1 MLALFCTR
9 GDPCTP
15 CWLSSAPGA
24 TPVPHAGSLL
34 HPGRPPYPMLAL
46 FCTRGDPRTPCWLS
60 SHALTCPR
68 TRGPVLP
75 TGALL
80 DPTRCPWGAR
90 SPSGGHHRATQVPS
104 PGCPLR
110 APGARTQKPSLSQD
124 AEEPR
129 AIFGPRRGRRPG
141 VPGAPRHGTARPGR
155 RRSHSSSGTAG
166 LGSARPRL
174 TEMAGGIFS
183 LLGSCSELEKANCHP
198 LVCLLCHEPYQ
209 HPCLLDCYHN
219 FCASCLRGRASDGRL
234 HCPLC
239 GHPSVVRGGTGLPPV
254 DRLLQFLVDSSADS
268 EEEVQCAN
276 CDRRCAKAELDTM
289 YFCNTCGQPL
299 CAPCREDTHRARMF
313 SRHEIV
319 SLSKRTKDIHKKC
332 PLHEEPY
339 IMFSTEKKSMLCINC
354 FRDMQGESRAHCID
368 IETAYMQGCQR
379 LDQAVM
385 AVKELQTS
393 TREAIVLLKAMIE
406 EVHNS
411 ASEEEA
417 AINSLFGRMQEQ
429 LSERRKTLLKA
440 VQSQHE
446 EKEKAFKEQLAHLAS
461 LLPTLQVHLVTC
473 SAFLSSA
480 NKAEFLDLGYQLM
493 ERLQRIVKLPHR
505 LRPAQTSKIN
515 SEYRAEFARCLEPL
529 LMLSPRR
536 SLVGSAGGIGP
547 GITGTSML
555 PGSQCSKTLMVPS
568 CAPCSEKM
576 SSVPMVRK
584 PTLHRYISTKV
595 LLAEGQET
603 PFAQHCRSYESTYR
617 ALQTEI
623 QALKDQVQELHRDL
637 TKHHSL
643 VRTEAMGEILQR
655 SLQVDVQIAAQY
667 SAVEMMRSVFE
678 EVWEE
683 TYQRVANEQE
693 IYEGCRSPRRSRH
706 QCCSGPVTAAR
717 WCQAGPSHPAVRKGL
732 QPALGRAACL
742 TAPLETPPQKA
753 ETAAGAS
760 RNVGLRT
767 PPSKSQHHRGQH
779 PARAQSCMVPTVEK
793 QCPVWYP
800 AAPSLCQR

>member
-1 MLALFCTR
+1 
-9 GDPCTP
+9 
-15 CWLSSAPGA
+15 
-24 TPVPHAGSLL
+24 
-34 HPGRPPYPMLAL
+34 
-46 FCTRGDPRTPCWLS
+46 
-60 SHALTCPR
+60 
-68 TRGPVLP
+68 
-75 TGALL
+75 
-80 DPTRCPWGAR
+80 
-90 SPSGGHHRATQVPS
+90 
-104 PGCPLR
+104 
-110 APGARTQKPSLSQD
+110 
-124 AEEPR
+124 
-129 AIFGPRRGRRPG
+129 
-141 VPGAPRHGTARPGR
+141 
-155 RRSHSSSGTAG
+155 
-166 LGSARPRL
+166 
-174 TEMAGGIFS
+174 MAGVIFS
-183 LLGSCSELEKANCHP
+183 PLGSCSELEKANCHP

-209 HPCLLDCYHN
+209 QPCLLDCYHN

-234 HCPLC
+234 RCPLC

-268 EEEVQCAN
+268 EEDVQCAN
-276 CDRRCAKAELDTM
+276 CDRWCTKLDTM

-299 CAPCREDTHRARMF
+299 CAPCREETHRAKMF
-313 SRHEIV
+313 ARHEIV

-332 PLHEEPY
+332 SLHEEPY

-406 EVHNS
+406 EVRNS

-417 AINSLFGRMQEQ
+417 AINSLFSRMQEQ
-429 LSERRKTLLKA
+429 LSERKKTLLKA

-536 SLVGSAGGIGP
+536 SVHVTVTSPCRLSAG
-547 GITGTSML
+547 
-555 PGSQCSKTLMVPS
+555 QCSKTLMVPS
-568 CAPCSEKM
+568 CLPTSDKM
-576 SSVPMVRK
+576 STGPMVKK
-584 PTLHRYISTKV
+584 PTMHRYISTKV
-595 LLAEGQET
+595 LLAEGRET
-603 PFAQHCRSYESTYR
+603 PFAEHCRNYENTYR
-617 ALQTEI
+617 MLQMEI
-623 QALKDQVQELHRDL
+623 QGLKDQVQELHRDL

-643 VRTEAMGEILQR
+643 IKSEIMSEILQK
-655 SLQVDVQIAAQY
+655 SLQMDVQIAAHY

-693 IYEGCRSPRRSRH
+693 IYEAQLHDLLQLRQENSCLSTITKQIAPYVRSIAKVKERLEPRCLPFPRDAS
-706 QCCSGPVTAAR
+706 
-717 WCQAGPSHPAVRKGL
+717 PSSNK
-732 QPALGRAACL
+732 
-742 TAPLETPPQKA
+742 
-753 ETAAGAS
+753 GAS
-760 RNVGLRT
+760 ASPGEGFMPRDT
-767 PPSKSQHHRGQH
+767 PGDPSPKTKDCCRGQQNSGAESAALKE
-779 PARAQSCMVPTVEK
+779 PAP
-793 QCPVWYP
+793 
-800 AAPSLCQR
+800 

>member
-1 MLALFCTR
+1 MAGGRGAFGAALCRAAHNLKIGSGSQAPGGGQDSSFPRQPWCRTGVPPGAGGDAGR
-9 GDPCTP
+9 GGP
-15 CWLSSAPGA
+15 LSAP
-24 TPVPHAGSLL
+24 
-34 HPGRPPYPMLAL
+34 
-46 FCTRGDPRTPCWLS
+46 
-60 SHALTCPR
+60 
-68 TRGPVLP
+68 
-75 TGALL
+75 
-80 DPTRCPWGAR
+80 
-90 SPSGGHHRATQVPS
+90 Q
-104 PGCPLR
+104 
-110 APGARTQKPSLSQD
+110 
-124 AEEPR
+124 
-129 AIFGPRRGRRPG
+129 
-141 VPGAPRHGTARPGR
+141 
-155 RRSHSSSGTAG
+155 
-166 LGSARPRL
+166 
-174 TEMAGGIFS
+174 MAGGIFS
-183 LLGSCSELEKANCHP
+183 PLGSCSELEKANCHP

-234 HCPLC
+234 RCPLC

-254 DRLLQFLVDSSADS
+254 DRLLQFLVDSSADG
-268 EEEVQCAN
+268 EEDVQCAN

-299 CAPCREDTHRARMF
+299 CAPCREETHRAKMF
-313 SRHEIV
+313 ARHEIV

-406 EVHNS
+406 EVRNS

-429 LSERRKTLLKA
+429 LSERKKALLKA

-536 SLVGSAGGIGP
+536 SVVGSAGGIGP
-547 GITGTSML
+547 GIAGTNML
-555 PGSQCSKTLMVPS
+555 PGGQCSKTLMVPS
-568 CAPCSEKM
+568 CPPTGDKM
-576 SSVPMVRK
+576 STGPIVRK
-584 PTLHRYISTKV
+584 PTMHRYISTKV
-595 LLAEGQET
+595 LLAEGRET
-603 PFAQHCRSYESTYR
+603 PFAEHCRNYENTYR
-617 ALQTEI
+617 MLQTEI
-623 QALKDQVQELHRDL
+623 QGLKDQVQELHRDL

-643 VRTEAMGEILQR
+643 IKTEIMSEILQK
-655 SLQVDVQIAAQY
+655 SLQMDVQIAAHY

-693 IYEGCRSPRRSRH
+693 IYEAQLH
-706 QCCSGPVTAAR
+706 DL
-717 WCQAGPSHPAVRKGL
+717 L
-732 QPALGRAACL
+732 QLRQENSCL
-742 TAPLETPPQKA
+742 TTITKQIAPYVRSIAKVKERLEPRLQEPREPKEEQAQMLLKICDDSEAEPRDASAGGKEGAPASPGEGYTPSSDPR
-753 ETAAGAS
+753 E
-760 RNVGLRT
+760 
-767 PPSKSQHHRGQH
+767 PSPKSKHCCRGQQKSGTEST
-779 PARAQSCMVPTVEK
+779 AQKEL
-793 QCPVWYP
+793 
-800 AAPSLCQR
+800 AP

>member
-1 MLALFCTR
+1 
-9 GDPCTP
+9 
-15 CWLSSAPGA
+15 
-24 TPVPHAGSLL
+24 
-34 HPGRPPYPMLAL
+34 
-46 FCTRGDPRTPCWLS
+46 
-60 SHALTCPR
+60 
-68 TRGPVLP
+68 
-75 TGALL
+75 
-80 DPTRCPWGAR
+80 
-90 SPSGGHHRATQVPS
+90 
-104 PGCPLR
+104 
-110 APGARTQKPSLSQD
+110 
-124 AEEPR
+124 
-129 AIFGPRRGRRPG
+129 
-141 VPGAPRHGTARPGR
+141 
-155 RRSHSSSGTAG
+155 
-166 LGSARPRL
+166 
-174 TEMAGGIFS
+174 MAGGIFS

-268 EEEVQCAN
+268 EEDVQCAN
-276 CDRRCAKAELDTM
+276 CDQHCTKAVSDTNRVGQAPPPRPCPSPATPSTAQELDTM

-299 CAPCREDTHRARMF
+299 CASCREDTHRAKMF
-313 SRHEIV
+313 ARHEIV

-332 PLHEEPY
+332 SLHEEPY

-406 EVHNS
+406 EVRNS

-429 LSERRKTLLKA
+429 LSERKKSLLKV

-461 LLPTLQVHLVTC
+461 LLPTLQIHLVTC

-493 ERLQRIVKLPHR
+493 ERLQKIVKLPHR

-536 SLVGSAGGIGP
+536 SVVGSAGTISP
-547 GITGTSML
+547 GITGTNML
-555 PGSQCSKTLMVPS
+555 PGCQSSKTLMVPS
-568 CAPCSEKM
+568 CVPSSGKM

-595 LLAEGQET
+595 LLAEGRQT
-603 PFAQHCRSYESTYR
+603 PFAEHCRNYESTYR
-617 ALQTEI
+617 VGRERAGSGRAVAGALPTPWCPLVLQMLQMEI

-643 VRTEAMGEILQR
+643 IRTELMSEILQK
-655 SLQVDVQIAAQY
+655 SLQMDVQIAAHY

-683 TYQRVANEQE
+683 TYQQVANEQE
-693 IYEGCRSPRRSRH
+693 IYEAQLHDLLQLRQENSCLSTITKQITPYVRSIAKVKERLEPR
-706 QCCSGPVTAAR
+706 
-717 WCQAGPSHPAVRKGL
+717 
-732 QPALGRAACL
+732 
-742 TAPLETPPQKA
+742 
-753 ETAAGAS
+753 
-760 RNVGLRT
+760 
-767 PPSKSQHHRGQH
+767 
-779 PARAQSCMVPTVEK
+779 
-793 QCPVWYP
+793 
-800 AAPSLCQR
+800 

>member
-1 MLALFCTR
+1 MAGGR
-9 GDPCTP
+9 GAFGAASCRAAHNLKIGSGSQAPGGGQDSSFPRQPWCRTGVP
-15 CWLSSAPGA
+15 PGAGGDAGRGGPLSAP
-24 TPVPHAGSLL
+24 
-34 HPGRPPYPMLAL
+34 
-46 FCTRGDPRTPCWLS
+46 
-60 SHALTCPR
+60 
-68 TRGPVLP
+68 
-75 TGALL
+75 
-80 DPTRCPWGAR
+80 
-90 SPSGGHHRATQVPS
+90 Q
-104 PGCPLR
+104 
-110 APGARTQKPSLSQD
+110 
-124 AEEPR
+124 
-129 AIFGPRRGRRPG
+129 
-141 VPGAPRHGTARPGR
+141 
-155 RRSHSSSGTAG
+155 
-166 LGSARPRL
+166 
-174 TEMAGGIFS
+174 MAGGIFS
-183 LLGSCSELEKANCHP
+183 PLGSCSELEKANCHP

-234 HCPLC
+234 RCPLC

-254 DRLLQFLVDSSADS
+254 DRLLQFLVDSSADG
-268 EEEVQCAN
+268 EEDVQCAN

-299 CAPCREDTHRARMF
+299 CAPCREETHRAKMF
-313 SRHEIV
+313 ARHEIV

-406 EVHNS
+406 EVRNS

-429 LSERRKTLLKA
+429 LSERKKALLKA

-536 SLVGSAGGIGP
+536 SVVGSAGGIGP
-547 GITGTSML
+547 GIAGTNML
-555 PGSQCSKTLMVPS
+555 PGGQCSKTLMVPS
-568 CAPCSEKM
+568 CPPTGDKM
-576 SSVPMVRK
+576 STGPIVRK
-584 PTLHRYISTKV
+584 PTMHRYISTKV
-595 LLAEGQET
+595 LLAEGRET
-603 PFAQHCRSYESTYR
+603 PFAEHCRNYENTYR
-617 ALQTEI
+617 MLQTEI
-623 QALKDQVQELHRDL
+623 QGLKDQVQELHRDL

-643 VRTEAMGEILQR
+643 IKTEIMSEILQK
-655 SLQVDVQIAAQY
+655 SLQMDVQIAAHY

-693 IYEGCRSPRRSRH
+693 IYEAQLH
-706 QCCSGPVTAAR
+706 DL
-717 WCQAGPSHPAVRKGL
+717 L
-732 QPALGRAACL
+732 QLRQENSCL
-742 TAPLETPPQKA
+742 TTITKQIAPYVRSIAKVKERLEPRLQEPREPKEEQAQMLLKICDDSEA
-753 ETAAGAS
+753 DPRDASAGGKEGAPAS
-760 RNVGLRT
+760 PGEGYA
-767 PPSKSQHHRGQH
+767 PSSDPREPSPKSKHCCRGQQKSGTEST
-779 PARAQSCMVPTVEK
+779 AQKEL
-793 QCPVWYP
+793 
-800 AAPSLCQR
+800 AP

>member
-1 MLALFCTR
+1 
-9 GDPCTP
+9 
-15 CWLSSAPGA
+15 
-24 TPVPHAGSLL
+24 
-34 HPGRPPYPMLAL
+34 
-46 FCTRGDPRTPCWLS
+46 
-60 SHALTCPR
+60 
-68 TRGPVLP
+68 
-75 TGALL
+75 
-80 DPTRCPWGAR
+80 
-90 SPSGGHHRATQVPS
+90 
-104 PGCPLR
+104 
-110 APGARTQKPSLSQD
+110 
-124 AEEPR
+124 
-129 AIFGPRRGRRPG
+129 
-141 VPGAPRHGTARPGR
+141 
-155 RRSHSSSGTAG
+155 
-166 LGSARPRL
+166 
-174 TEMAGGIFS
+174 MAGGIFS
-183 LLGSCSELEKANCHP
+183 PLGTCSELEKANCHP

-234 HCPLC
+234 RCPLC

-254 DRLLQFLVDSSADS
+254 DRLLQFLVDSSADG
-268 EEEVQCAN
+268 EEDVQCAN
-276 CDRRCAKAELDTM
+276 CDRHCAKAELDTM

-299 CAPCREDTHRARMF
+299 CAPCREETHRAKMF
-313 SRHEIV
+313 ARHEIV

-368 IETAYMQGCQR
+368 IETAYMQGCER

-406 EVHNS
+406 EVRNS

-429 LSERRKTLLKA
+429 LSERKKTLLKA

-536 SLVGSAGGIGP
+536 SVVGSAGTIGP
-547 GITGTSML
+547 GIAGANML
-555 PGSQCSKTLMVPS
+555 PGGQCSKTLIVPG
-568 CAPCSEKM
+568 CPPAGDKM
-576 SSVPMVRK
+576 SSGPMVRK
-584 PTLHRYISTKV
+584 PTMHRYISTKV
-595 LLAEGQET
+595 LLAEGRET
-603 PFAQHCRSYESTYR
+603 PFAEHCRNYENTYR
-617 ALQTEI
+617 MLQTEI
-623 QALKDQVQELHRDL
+623 QGLKDQVQELHRDL

-643 VRTEAMGEILQR
+643 IKTEIMSEILQK
-655 SLQVDVQIAAQY
+655 SLQMDVQIAAHY

-693 IYEGCRSPRRSRH
+693 IYEAQLH
-706 QCCSGPVTAAR
+706 DL
-717 WCQAGPSHPAVRKGL
+717 L
-732 QPALGRAACL
+732 QLRQENSCL
-742 TAPLETPPQKA
+742 TTITKQIAPYVRSIAKVKERLEPRLQEPREPKEEQALMLLKICDDSEGA
-753 ETAAGAS
+753 PRDASPSSKEGALASPGEGYEPSGAS
-760 RNVGLRT
+760 RD
-767 PPSKSQHHRGQH
+767 PSPQSRDGCRGQQKSRAEGA
-779 PARAQSCMVPTVEK
+779 ARKEF
-793 QCPVWYP
+793 
-800 AAPSLCQR
+800 AP

>member
-1 MLALFCTR
+1 
-9 GDPCTP
+9 
-15 CWLSSAPGA
+15 
-24 TPVPHAGSLL
+24 
-34 HPGRPPYPMLAL
+34 
-46 FCTRGDPRTPCWLS
+46 
-60 SHALTCPR
+60 
-68 TRGPVLP
+68 
-75 TGALL
+75 
-80 DPTRCPWGAR
+80 
-90 SPSGGHHRATQVPS
+90 
-104 PGCPLR
+104 
-110 APGARTQKPSLSQD
+110 
-124 AEEPR
+124 
-129 AIFGPRRGRRPG
+129 
-141 VPGAPRHGTARPGR
+141 
-155 RRSHSSSGTAG
+155 
-166 LGSARPRL
+166 
-174 TEMAGGIFS
+174 MAGGIFS
-183 LLGSCSELEKANCHP
+183 PLESYSELEKANCHP

-234 HCPLC
+234 RCPLC

-268 EEEVQCAN
+268 EEDMQCAN
-276 CDRRCAKAELDTM
+276 CDRCCTKAELDTM

-299 CAPCREDTHRARMF
+299 CAPCREETHRARMF
-313 SRHEIV
+313 TRHEIV

-417 AINSLFGRMQEQ
+417 AINSLFSRMQEQ
-429 LSERRKTLLKA
+429 LSERKKTLLKA

-536 SLVGSAGGIGP
+536 SVVGSAGGIGP
-547 GITGTSML
+547 GITGTNML
-555 PGSQCSKTLMVPS
+555 PGGQCSKTLIVPS
-568 CAPCSEKM
+568 CPPTSDKM
-576 SSVPMVRK
+576 STGPMVKK
-584 PTLHRYISTKV
+584 PTMHRYISTKV
-595 LLAEGQET
+595 LLAEGRET
-603 PFAQHCRSYESTYR
+603 PFAEHCRNYENTYR
-617 ALQTEI
+617 MLQTEI
-623 QALKDQVQELHRDL
+623 QGLKDQVQELHRDL

-643 VRTEAMGEILQR
+643 IKSEIMSEILQK
-655 SLQVDVQIAAQY
+655 SLQMDVQIAAHY

-693 IYEGCRSPRRSRH
+693 IYEAQLHDLLQLRQENSCLSTITKQIAPYVRSIAKVKERLEPR
-706 QCCSGPVTAAR
+706 
-717 WCQAGPSHPAVRKGL
+717 L
-732 QPALGRAACL
+732 Q
-742 TAPLETPPQKA
+742 EPQEPKEEA
-753 ETAAGAS
+753 QMLLKICDDNEVVPRDASPGSNSGAS
-760 RNVGLRT
+760 ASPGEGFMPRDT
-767 PPSKSQHHRGQH
+767 PEDPSPKNKDCCRGQQKSGAESTTLEE
-779 PARAQSCMVPTVEK
+779 PAP
-793 QCPVWYP
+793 
-800 AAPSLCQR
+800 

>member
-1 MLALFCTR
+1 
-9 GDPCTP
+9 
-15 CWLSSAPGA
+15 
-24 TPVPHAGSLL
+24 
-34 HPGRPPYPMLAL
+34 
-46 FCTRGDPRTPCWLS
+46 
-60 SHALTCPR
+60 
-68 TRGPVLP
+68 
-75 TGALL
+75 
-80 DPTRCPWGAR
+80 
-90 SPSGGHHRATQVPS
+90 
-104 PGCPLR
+104 
-110 APGARTQKPSLSQD
+110 
-124 AEEPR
+124 
-129 AIFGPRRGRRPG
+129 
-141 VPGAPRHGTARPGR
+141 
-155 RRSHSSSGTAG
+155 
-166 LGSARPRL
+166 
-174 TEMAGGIFS
+174 MAGGIFS
-183 LLGSCSELEKANCHP
+183 PLGSCSELEKANCHP

-234 HCPLC
+234 RCPLC

-268 EEEVQCAN
+268 EEDVQCAN
-276 CDRRCAKAELDTM
+276 CDRCCTKLDTM

-299 CAPCREDTHRARMF
+299 CAPCREETHRARMF
-313 SRHEIV
+313 ARHEIV

-406 EVHNS
+406 EVRNS

-417 AINSLFGRMQEQ
+417 AINSLFSRMQCFGMPGAGW
-429 LSERRKTLLKA
+429 LCHALLCC
-440 VQSQHE
+440 SQHE

-515 SEYRAEFARCLEPL
+515 SEYRAEFTRCLEPL

-536 SLVGSAGGIGP
+536 SIVGSAGGIGP
-547 GITGTSML
+547 GITGTNIC
-555 PGSQCSKTLMVPS
+555 PPS
-568 CAPCSEKM
+568 SDKM
-576 SSVPMVRK
+576 STGPMVKK
-584 PTLHRYISTKV
+584 PTMHRYISTKV
-595 LLAEGQET
+595 LLAEGRET
-603 PFAQHCRSYESTYR
+603 PFAEHCRNYENTYR
-617 ALQTEI
+617 MLQTEI
-623 QALKDQVQELHRDL
+623 QGLKDQVQELHRDL

-643 VRTEAMGEILQR
+643 IKSEIMSEILQK
-655 SLQVDVQIAAQY
+655 SLQMDVQIAAHY

-693 IYEGCRSPRRSRH
+693 IYEAQLHDLLQLRQENSCLSTITKQIAPYVRSIAKVKERLEPRVQLSMSAWF
-706 QCCSGPVTAAR
+706 CSADKRDLLAQGV
-717 WCQAGPSHPAVRKGL
+717 QLLLK
-732 QPALGRAACL
+732 
-742 TAPLETPPQKA
+742 PQ
-753 ETAAGAS
+753 
-760 RNVGLRT
+760 
-767 PPSKSQHHRGQH
+767 H
-779 PARAQSCMVPTVEK
+779 
-793 QCPVWYP
+793 W
-800 AAPSLCQR
+800 

>member
-1 MLALFCTR
+1 
-9 GDPCTP
+9 
-15 CWLSSAPGA
+15 
-24 TPVPHAGSLL
+24 
-34 HPGRPPYPMLAL
+34 
-46 FCTRGDPRTPCWLS
+46 
-60 SHALTCPR
+60 
-68 TRGPVLP
+68 
-75 TGALL
+75 
-80 DPTRCPWGAR
+80 
-90 SPSGGHHRATQVPS
+90 
-104 PGCPLR
+104 
-110 APGARTQKPSLSQD
+110 
-124 AEEPR
+124 
-129 AIFGPRRGRRPG
+129 
-141 VPGAPRHGTARPGR
+141 
-155 RRSHSSSGTAG
+155 
-166 LGSARPRL
+166 
-174 TEMAGGIFS
+174 MAGGIFS
-183 LLGSCSELEKANCHP
+183 PLGSCSELEKANCHP

-234 HCPLC
+234 RCPLC

-268 EEEVQCAN
+268 EEDVQCAN
-276 CDRRCAKAELDTM
+276 CDRCCTKLDTM

-299 CAPCREDTHRARMF
+299 CAPCREETHRARMF
-313 SRHEIV
+313 TRHEIV

-406 EVHNS
+406 EVRNS

-417 AINSLFGRMQEQ
+417 AINSLFSRMQEQ
-429 LSERRKTLLKA
+429 LSERKKTLLKA

-536 SLVGSAGGIGP
+536 SVVGSAGGLCP
-547 GITGTSML
+547 LSM
-555 PGSQCSKTLMVPS
+555 GTLMVPS
-568 CAPCSEKM
+568 CPPSSDKM
-576 SSVPMVRK
+576 STGPMVKK
-584 PTLHRYISTKV
+584 PTMHRYISTKV
-595 LLAEGQET
+595 LLAEGRET
-603 PFAQHCRSYESTYR
+603 PFAEHCRNYENTYR
-617 ALQTEI
+617 MLQTEI
-623 QALKDQVQELHRDL
+623 QGLKDQVQELHRDL

-643 VRTEAMGEILQR
+643 IKSEIMSEILQK
-655 SLQVDVQIAAQY
+655 SLQMDVQIAAHY

-693 IYEGCRSPRRSRH
+693 IYEAQLHDLLQLRQENSCLSTITKQIAPYVRSIAKVKERLEPRCLPFPRDASPGSNKGASASPGEGFIPKDTPGDPSPKNKD
-706 QCCSGPVTAAR
+706 CCKAQQKSG
-717 WCQAGPSHPAVRKGL
+717 
-732 QPALGRAACL
+732 
-742 TAPLETPPQKA
+742 A
-753 ETAAGAS
+753 ETA
-760 RNVGLRT
+760 T
-767 PPSKSQHHRGQH
+767 PKE
-779 PARAQSCMVPTVEK
+779 PAP
-793 QCPVWYP
+793 
-800 AAPSLCQR
+800 

>member
-1 MLALFCTR
+1 
-9 GDPCTP
+9 
-15 CWLSSAPGA
+15 
-24 TPVPHAGSLL
+24 
-34 HPGRPPYPMLAL
+34 
-46 FCTRGDPRTPCWLS
+46 
-60 SHALTCPR
+60 
-68 TRGPVLP
+68 
-75 TGALL
+75 
-80 DPTRCPWGAR
+80 
-90 SPSGGHHRATQVPS
+90 
-104 PGCPLR
+104 
-110 APGARTQKPSLSQD
+110 
-124 AEEPR
+124 
-129 AIFGPRRGRRPG
+129 
-141 VPGAPRHGTARPGR
+141 
-155 RRSHSSSGTAG
+155 
-166 LGSARPRL
+166 
-174 TEMAGGIFS
+174 MAGGIFS
-183 LLGSCSELEKANCHP
+183 PLGSCSELEKANCHP

-234 HCPLC
+234 RCPLC

-254 DRLLQFLVDSSADS
+254 DRLLQFLVDSSADG
-268 EEEVQCAN
+268 EEDVQCAN

-299 CAPCREDTHRARMF
+299 CAPCREETHRAKMF
-313 SRHEIV
+313 ARHEIV

-406 EVHNS
+406 EVRNS

-429 LSERRKTLLKA
+429 LSERKKTLLKA

-536 SLVGSAGGIGP
+536 SVVGSASAIGP
-547 GITGTSML
+547 GITGANIL
-555 PGSQCSKTLMVPS
+555 PGGQCSKTLIVPGCPPAS
-568 CAPCSEKM
+568 DKM
-576 SSVPMVRK
+576 STGPMVRK
-584 PTLHRYISTKV
+584 PTMHRYISTKV
-595 LLAEGQET
+595 LLAEGRET
-603 PFAQHCRSYESTYR
+603 PFAEHCRNYENTYR
-617 ALQTEI
+617 MLQTEI
-623 QALKDQVQELHRDL
+623 QGLKDQVQELHRDL

-643 VRTEAMGEILQR
+643 IKTEIMSEILQK
-655 SLQVDVQIAAQY
+655 SLQMDVQIAAHY

-693 IYEGCRSPRRSRH
+693 IYEAQLH
-706 QCCSGPVTAAR
+706 DL
-717 WCQAGPSHPAVRKGL
+717 L
-732 QPALGRAACL
+732 QLRQENSCL
-742 TAPLETPPQKA
+742 TTITKQIAPYVRSIAKVKERLEPRLQEPREPKEEQAQMLLKICDDSEATPRDASPSGKEGAPASPGEGCVPSGTTSPKTKDCCKGQQKSGA
-753 ETAAGAS
+753 ETAA
-760 RNVGLRT
+760 RKEV
-767 PPSKSQHHRGQH
+767 
-779 PARAQSCMVPTVEK
+779 
-793 QCPVWYP
+793 
-800 AAPSLCQR
+800 AP

>member
-1 MLALFCTR
+1 
-9 GDPCTP
+9 
-15 CWLSSAPGA
+15 
-24 TPVPHAGSLL
+24 
-34 HPGRPPYPMLAL
+34 
-46 FCTRGDPRTPCWLS
+46 
-60 SHALTCPR
+60 
-68 TRGPVLP
+68 
-75 TGALL
+75 
-80 DPTRCPWGAR
+80 
-90 SPSGGHHRATQVPS
+90 
-104 PGCPLR
+104 
-110 APGARTQKPSLSQD
+110 
-124 AEEPR
+124 
-129 AIFGPRRGRRPG
+129 
-141 VPGAPRHGTARPGR
+141 
-155 RRSHSSSGTAG
+155 
-166 LGSARPRL
+166 
-174 TEMAGGIFS
+174 MAGGIFS
-183 LLGSCSELEKANCHP
+183 PLGSCSELEKANCHP

-234 HCPLC
+234 RCPLC

-254 DRLLQFLVDSSADS
+254 DRLLQFLVDSSADG
-268 EEEVQCAN
+268 EEDVQCAN
-276 CDRRCAKAELDTM
+276 CDQRCAKAELDTM

-299 CAPCREDTHRARMF
+299 CAPCREETHRAKMF
-313 SRHEIV
+313 ARHEIV

-385 AVKELQTS
+385 A
-393 TREAIVLLKAMIE
+393 MIE
-406 EVHNS
+406 EVRNS

-429 LSERRKTLLKA
+429 LSERKKTLLKA

-536 SLVGSAGGIGP
+536 SVVASAGGIGP
-547 GITGTSML
+547 GIAGTNML
-555 PGSQCSKTLMVPS
+555 PGGQCSKTLMVPG
-568 CAPCSEKM
+568 CPPAGDKM
-576 SSVPMVRK
+576 STGPMVRK
-584 PTLHRYISTKV
+584 PTMHRYISTKV
-595 LLAEGQET
+595 LLAEGRET
-603 PFAQHCRSYESTYR
+603 PFAEHCRNYENTYR
-617 ALQTEI
+617 MLQTEI
-623 QALKDQVQELHRDL
+623 QGLKDQVQELHRDL

-643 VRTEAMGEILQR
+643 IKTEIMSEILQK
-655 SLQVDVQIAAQY
+655 SLQMDVQIAAHY

-683 TYQRVANEQE
+683 MYQRVANEQE
-693 IYEGCRSPRRSRH
+693 IYEAQLHDLLQLRQENSCLTTITKQIAPYVRSIAKVKERLEPRLQETREPKEEQAQMLLKICDDSEAAQRDTSPGSKEGAPAGPGEGGVPSSTPRAPSPKSKDSRRG
-706 QCCSGPVTAAR
+706 QQNSGAESAAR
-717 WCQAGPSHPAVRKGL
+717 EEL
-732 QPALGRAACL
+732 
-742 TAPLETPPQKA
+742 AP
-753 ETAAGAS
+753 
-760 RNVGLRT
+760 
-767 PPSKSQHHRGQH
+767 
-779 PARAQSCMVPTVEK
+779 
-793 QCPVWYP
+793 
-800 AAPSLCQR
+800 